1 MRAVVRAT
9 ERGVTVVALAAAVTY
24 TASALAAIVALS
36 WRQPLFDQFI
46 QLGRLLDAPLPYG
59 FFVLDNGHAHLVPN
73 LLRWLDL
80 QITGGSQLLLIGFG
94 VAALLGATVLLARVV
109 LRERE
114 VAFAD
119 RCVAV
124 LAIVLALY
132 WLGNART
139 LLHGNESTHVYG
151 TMLFT
156 LVALA
161 LTIGAVRNDSGSA
174 MFGATLAAL
183 AAMYTFASGVP
194 AIGAV
199 LLLAAAL
206 GMPLRR
212 LVAPALAGGVAFVI
226 YVRFLPGAEG
236 IREALAFRPLD
247 LVQTVARY
255 LATPIVNG
263 WLEVGAVGN
272 IPPAVIAERTF
283 GAMTLASGH
292 WIAATVGVA
301 RAGTII
307 GLIGIAASLIA
318 LTTLR
323 RHRGSATRMQAL
335 GIGIALFALGV
346 AALVALARLDY
357 FVQYPE
363 QIHADRYSPWGAL
376 FWLGLVLALLGRPRH
391 ARALRYVTSALVL
404 TAAALAWPM
413 HASMPGWAAAVFQ
426 NAERAGAA
434 YRNGVFEPAVMFP
447 ITNAPDAVHYT
458 AIASFRREQVASFR
472 QPWMRMLG
480 EKLSSPPRAESKP
493 GAVITLRESVRDGRS
508 GAPALRIAG
517 YVEAAAFDPDDAGLL
532 LIDAGGIVRG
542 SAAFSHGTQAWDW
555 WPWQPRRD
563 GFDGY
568 TRAPDCA
575 PLTLIAVDAEV
586 TRTRALLELA
596 PCETPQ

>member
-24 TASALAAIVALS
+24 TASALAAIVVLS

-80 QITGGSQLLLIGFG
+80 QITGGSQALLIGFG
-94 VAALLGATVLLARVV
+94 TAALLGCSALLARAV

-114 VAFAD
+114 LAPVDRGVAL
-119 RCVAV
+119 

-161 LTIGAVRNDSGSA
+161 FTIRAVRNDSGSA
-174 MFGATLAAL
+174 LFGATFAAL

-212 LVAPALAGGVAFVI
+212 LVAPALAGGMAFVI

-236 IREALAFRPLD
+236 VREALAFRPLD

-292 WIAATVGVA
+292 WIAATVGVK

-307 GLIGIAASLIA
+307 GLIGIAASLLA
-318 LTTLR
+318 LLALYR
-323 RHRGSATRMQAL
+323 RRARATRMQAL
-335 GIGIALFALGV
+335 GVGIALFALGV

-363 QIHADRYSPWGAL
+363 QIHADRYSPWGSL
-376 FWLGLVLALLGRPRH
+376 FWLGLLLAILGRPQT
-391 ARALRYVTSALVL
+391 ARALHFATSALVVL
-404 TAAALAWPM
+404 AAALAWPM

-447 ITNAPDAVHYT
+447 ITNAPDAVHYA
-458 AIASFRREQVASFR
+458 AIDSFHREQVATFR
-472 QPWMRMLG
+472 APWMRMHG
-480 EKLSSPPRAESKP
+480 ETLASPTRAESKP

-508 GAPALRIAG
+508 GAPATRIAG

-532 LIDAGGIVRG
+532 LIDSGGIVRG

-555 WPWQPRRD
+555 WRWQPRRN

-568 TRAPDCA
+568 TRVPDCA

>member
-1 MRAVVRAT
+1 MAT
-9 ERGVTVVALAAAVTY
+9 LALLCL
-24 TASALAAIVALS
+24 ALVFACTSLSTIIVLS

-46 QLGRLLDAPLPYG
+46 QLARLLDAPLPYG
-59 FFVLDNGHAHLVPN
+59 FFVLDNGHAHLIPN

-80 QITGGSQLLLIGFG
+80 QITGGSQALLIGFG
-94 VAALLGATVLLARVV
+94 TTALLGCSALLARAV

-114 VAFAD
+114 LAPVDRGVAL
-119 RCVAV
+119 

-161 LTIGAVRNDSGSA
+161 FTIRAVRNDSGSA
-174 MFGATLAAL
+174 LFGATLAAL

-236 IREALAFRPLD
+236 VREALAFRPLD

-307 GLIGIAASLIA
+307 GLIGIAASLLA
-318 LTTLR
+318 LLALY
-323 RHRGSATRMQAL
+323 RHRASATRMQAL
-335 GIGIALFALGV
+335 GVGIALLALGV

-357 FVQYPE
+357 FVQHPE
-363 QIHADRYSPWGAL
+363 QIHADRYSPWGSL
-376 FWLGLVLALLGRPRH
+376 FWLGLVLALLGRPQR
-391 ARALRYVTSALVL
+391 ARALRYGTRGLVIV
-404 TAAALAWPM
+404 AAALAWPM
-413 HASMPGWAAAVFQ
+413 HASMPGWIAAVYQ

-434 YRNGVFEPAVMFP
+434 YRNGVFEPAIMFP

-493 GAVITLRESVRDGRS
+493 GAVITLRESVRDGRT
-508 GAPALRIAG
+508 GDPALRIAG

-532 LIDAGGIVRG
+532 LVDSGGIVRG
-542 SAAFSHGTQAWDW
+542 SAAFSFSTRTWDW
-555 WPWQPRRD
+555 WQWQPRRN

-568 TRAPDCA
+568 AHAPDCA

-586 TRTRALLELA
+586 TRTRALLEFA
-596 PCETPQ
+596 PCETSQ